1 MSSDRHSESD
11 LDSIRNSCDFFYLH
25 GCFCQSKISQ
35 QNFNKHFFSRFFLAA
50 NVGFGGGTAA
60 SGNDSLADLEK

>member
-1 MSSDRHSESD
+1 MTDRHSKSD
-11 LDSIRNSCDFFYLH
+11 LDSICNSCDVFYLH

-35 QNFNKHFFSRFFLAA
+35 QNFNKQVLFLAA
-50 NVGFGGGTAA
+50 RVGFGGGTAA